1 VTRRVSARP
10 RVRPPTLPAVASA
23 RRLTAP
29 EYLRLA
35 RVPPEAEWFAHLRN
49 AGTRRIYQADIRDFT
64 GFVGIQRPDE
74 FRTVR
79 RAHVVAWRK
88 DLERRGLG
96 GATIRGKLAALSSL
110 FQFLCREQALQSNPV
125 KGVPRPKIEANRG
138 RTPALSGTQVR
149 RLLAAPKGDGLKAKR
164 DRSILSVLFF
174 HALRRAELCAIKV
187 KDIHDRRGVKHFRV
201 HGKGKTLRY
210 VPVHPAAA
218 DAITEYLESAG
229 HSNQPGAPLFRPI
242 VSNVTKQLEA
252 PLQPSGVYRMMK
264 LYAKRVGINVDRF
277 GPHAARATAASNA
290 LDQGA
295 DIAKVQEW
303 LGHANVSTT
312 RAYDHRRTRPED
324 SPVFKVIY

>member
-1 VTRRVSARP
+1 VKTRLDPRPAAPAAKVGAVS
-10 RVRPPTLPAVASA
+10 T

-29 EYLRLA
+29 EYQQLA
-35 RVPPEAEWFAHLRN
+35 NVPPKAEWFANIRN
-49 AGTRRIYQADIRDFT
+49 PGTRRIYQGDIRNFMA
-64 GFVGIQRPDE
+64 FVGIERPKE

-110 FQFLCREQALQSNPV
+110 FQFLCNEQAVQTNPV
-125 KGVPRPKIEANRG
+125 KGVARPKIEG
-138 RTPALSGTQVR
+138 YLGKTPALSDAQVR
-149 RLLAAPKGDGLKAKR
+149 QLLAAPKGDGLKARR
-164 DRSILSVLFF
+164 DRAILAVLFF

-201 HGKGKTLRY
+201 HGKGEKLRY
-210 VPVHPAAA
+210 IPVHPAAA
-218 DAITEYLESAG
+218 DAIAEYLEAAG
-229 HSNQPGAPLFRPI
+229 HGEQSGAPLFRPI

-252 PLQPSGVYRMMK
+252 PLQPSGAYRMMK
-264 LYAKRVGINVDRF
+264 RYAKRLGINVNRF
-277 GPHAARATAASNA
+277 GPHAARATAATNA

-312 RAYDHRRTRPED
+312 RVYDHRKARPED
-324 SPVFKVIY
+324 SPVFKVSY

>member
-1 VTRRVSARP
+1 M
-10 RVRPPTLPAVASA
+10 

-29 EYLRLA
+29 EYQQLTK
-35 RVPPEAEWFAHLRN
+35 VPPDAEWFANIRN
-49 AGTRRIYQADIRDFT
+49 PGTRRIYQGDIRNFMS
-64 GFVGIQRPDE
+64 FVGIERPEE
-74 FRTVR
+74 FRTVT

-110 FQFLCREQALQSNPV
+110 FQFLCNEQAVQTNPV
-125 KGVPRPKIEANRG
+125 KGVARPKIEG
-138 RTPALSGTQVR
+138 YQGKTPALADAQVR
-149 RLLAAPKGDGLKAKR
+149 QLLVAPAGDGLKARR
-164 DRSILSVLFF
+164 DRAILAVLFF
-174 HALRRAELCAIKV
+174 HALRRAELCAIRV
-187 KDIHDRRGVKHFRV
+187 KDIHDRCGVRHFKIHGRGDR
-201 HGKGKTLRY
+201 LRY

-218 DAITEYLESAG
+218 DAIAAYLESAG
-229 HSNQPGAPLFRPI
+229 HGGRPGAPLFRPI
-242 VSNVTKQLEA
+242 LSNVTKQLDA

-264 LYAKRVGINVDRF
+264 RHATRLGISVDRF

-312 RAYDHRRTRPED
+312 RVYDRRKARPED
-324 SPVFKVIY
+324 SPVFKFSY